1 MSIDPGSSQEMGY
14 LKKLNYGF
22 CTPMVFGPTG
32 ILCREAEFGRPSGR
46 GSGGAGDD
54 ALGNI

>member
-1 MSIDPGSSQEMGY
+1 MGY